1 MKLTHLRL
9 SNFRCFGDAPTTISL
24 EEITFLIGPNGSG
37 KTAVLQALTRM
48 FGFDRGMLRIQ
59 KADFHVPD
67 GFDSSNEESYP
78 LKLWIEAEF
87 EFPETK
93 DAEGRHPTIP
103 SNFAHM
109 RLEDKDGVP
118 RVRFRLDAELDSE
131 GEIEEKLTY
140 ILETD
145 ADDVP
150 TKRSDVSKHDRASIQ
165 VHYLPARR
173 DPTDQVSYAASSL
186 LGRVFRAADWSKEAT
201 DITDLT
207 EEITDALGENEA
219 VTTINTLISASWGQ
233 LHKGSYYARPEV
245 SFGQSQIDSLLR
257 HLTLTFTPGH
267 EESTVEFT
275 RLGDGQKSLLYLSLV
290 ISVQELGR
298 KLLSGEVKGWDVSK
312 LAPPIFSLLAVEE
325 PENSLSPHHLG
336 RIVKSLSAFAGH
348 DDGQAIVAT
357 HSPSFLKRVAPEKIR
372 YLRLNPA
379 RETVVKGIA
388 LPAKESEAHKFVR
401 EAVQAYPELYFSK
414 LVVLGE
420 GDSEEIL
427 LPKIFQARGVD
438 FDASAISVVPLGGR
452 HVNHFWRLLHDL
464 DIPYVTLL
472 DLDLG
477 RNQGGWGRVRY
488 AAKQLLEFPTSTVT
502 FNKADIAALPKWN
515 GTDQILVSKLGKQWI
530 AELEKQGVFFSS
542 PLDIDFAMLRRFP
555 PNYYVE
561 DEELEEPD
569 EKILTAVLGQEYH
582 GEDQYSE
589 KELALFTAYH
599 KRFKLGSKPVT
610 HLSALGSLDDAALAA
625 DTPESISRLLDR
637 VDSKLE
643 TLDE

>member
-1 MKLTHLRL
+1 MKLAHLRL
-9 SNFRCFGDAPTTISL
+9 SNFRCFGEEPTTL
-24 EEITFLIGPNGSG
+24 FLRKITFLIGPNGSG

-48 FGFDRGMLRIQ
+48 FGYDRGMRRIQ

-67 GFDSSNEESYP
+67 GFDSSDEESYP
-78 LKLWIEAEF
+78 LQLWIEADF
-87 EFPETK
+87 EFPELK
-93 DAEGRHPTIP
+93 DAKGQHPTIP

-109 RLEDKDGVP
+109 RLGDKDGVP
-118 RVRFRLDAELDSE
+118 VVRIRLDATLDSD

-140 ILETD
+140 ILEAD
-145 ADDVP
+145 ADGVP
-150 TKRSDVSKHDRASIQ
+150 TKRSDVLKHDRASIQ

-173 DPTDQVSYAASSL
+173 DPTDHISYAASSL

-207 EEITDALGENEA
+207 AKITSALCGNEA
-219 VTTINTLISASWGQ
+219 VSSINKLISASWGQ
-233 LHKGSYYARPEV
+233 LHKGSYYAEPEV
-245 SFGQSQIDSLLR
+245 SFGQSEIDSLLK

-267 EESTVEFT
+267 EHNTVEFS
-275 RLGDGQKSLLYLSLV
+275 RLGDGQKSLLYVSLV

-298 KLLSGEVKGWDVSK
+298 QLLSGKLKGWDVSK
-312 LAPPIFSLLAVEE
+312 LQPPIFSLLAVEE

-336 RIVKSLSAFAGH
+336 RIVKSLTGFAAH

-357 HSPSFLKRVAPEKIR
+357 HSPSMLRRVAPENIR
-372 YLRLNPA
+372 YLRLNST
-379 RETVVKGIA
+379 RETIVRKII
-388 LPAKESEAHKFVR
+388 LPAKESEGHKFVR
-401 EAVQAYPELYFSK
+401 EAIQAYPELYFSK

-427 LPKIFQARGVD
+427 LPRIFQACGVD

-452 HVNHFWRLLHDL
+452 YVNHFWRLLHDL

-477 RNQGGWGRVRY
+477 RHQGGWGRVRY
-488 AAKQLLEFPTSTVT
+488 AATQLLEFPTPTVS
-502 FNKADIAALPKWN
+502 FKKAEVAALPKWN
-515 GTDQILVSKLGKQWI
+515 GTDQILVSKLGKHWI

-542 PLDIDFAMLRRFP
+542 PLDIDFAMLQGFAA
-555 PNYYVE
+555 NYHVE

-569 EKILTAVLGQEYH
+569 EATLTAVLGKEHH
-582 GEDQYSE
+582 GEEQYSE
-589 KELALFTAYH
+589 EELALFNAYH
-599 KRFKLGSKPVT
+599 KRFTLGSKPVA
-610 HLSALGSLDDAALAA
+610 HLSALASLDDAALAG
-625 DTPESISRLLDR
+625 DTPESISRLLDL

-643 TLDE
+643 ALDE